1 MTNTE
6 FAKKYNPSEFEDK
19 LYASWEEKGLFKAK
33 PGKTGD
39 TYSISMPPPNVTWK
53 LHLGHA
59 IMNTL
64 EDIMVRYHRM
74 KWDETLWI
82 PGTDHAWIATELK
95 VEAKMNEIGKSKKTI
110 PREEFL
116 KECWDW
122 TKEYGWTIKWQIKK
136 MWASCDWE
144 KERFAL
150 DDGMKDIVNK
160 AFVDLYNKW
169 LVYKWEYMVN
179 FDPVLET
186 VVSDQEVTYREEE
199 WFLYHITYFVSW
211 SDNEVIIATTRPE
224 TLLWDVAVAV
234 HPKDKRY
241 KKLLKAGKKLILP
254 VVNKEIPII
263 ADEEVDMEFGT
274 WAVKITPAHD
284 ANDFSIAK
292 RHDLPLDKIVIDK
305 KGNMTEVAGIFAG
318 QDYKTARE
326 NIVELLKSKWNLI
339 KVEPHT
345 SRVAYSERWNTKLET
360 IISNQWF
367 IKVEPLVKKVIKWYK
382 SKDFEIIPKKF
393 NKTFEDWIYNLR
405 DWCISR
411 QLIWGH
417 QIPIW
422 YWPDN
427 THFSWLN
434 ETEAQEK
441 ALKYYGKQTELVRET
456 DVFDTWFS
464 SGLWPMA
471 ILDFKLWEKEQ
482 NELFN
487 KFYSNSMMETGHDI
501 IFFWVIRMLLFWYEF
516 SGKTPFEKIYFHW
529 LVRDK
534 QGRKMSKSLGNWIDP
549 LDMIEK
555 YWTDALRM
563 ALSIWNTPWN
573 DLKFDEENV
582 KNNWIFINKLWNA
595 SRFVHSKLENYKD
608 WKISEKKIIE
618 IEDKLIKNY
627 SNLKF
632 HEKWILSRIKYL
644 SDLVTN
650 SMEDYNFSEAGIE
663 LQAFTKN
670 EFCDYYIEEFKL
682 TSDSEYSEDV
692 IIYVI
697 NKLLKLLHPYI
708 PFVTE
713 ELYNKIGFN
722 WDLMVSDWSDVK
734 IERNECIEKDK
745 KLVIEIIKEIR
756 RLRAENNIMPNK
768 TIGLQIYALNKNA
781 DILSNVMYIIS
792 WITKAET
799 SELINKKPDDD
810 NLAYWVIKAWV
821 EVYIDTANALD
832 IEKEIERIKEQ
843 ILDSKEY
850 IAILDK
856 KLLNES
862 FVRNAPENLVRAEM
876 EKKASAQDKL
886 GKLEDKLEK
895 LKN

>member
-1 MTNTE
+1 MNPNE
-6 FAKKYNPSEFEDK
+6 FAKKYKPEEFEDK
-19 LYASWEEKGLFKAK
+19 LYSNWEEKWLFK
-33 PGKTGD
+33 PQESKTGD

-59 IMNTL
+59 IMSTL

-74 KWDETLWI
+74 KWDETIWI
-82 PGTDHAWIATELK
+82 PWTDHAWIATELK
-95 VEAKMNEIGKSKKTI
+95 VEAKMNEIGKSKKTM

-116 KECWDW
+116 KECWNW
-122 TKEYGWTIKWQIKK
+122 TTEYGGTIKTQLKK

-144 KERFAL
+144 KERFAM
-150 DDGMKDIVNK
+150 DDWMKDIVNK

-169 LVYKWEYMVN
+169 YVYKWEYMVN
-179 FDPVLET
+179 YDPELET
-186 VVSDQEVTYREEE
+186 VVSDQEVKYKEEE
-199 WFLYHITYFVSW
+199 WHLYHINYFVSW

-241 KKLLKAGKKLILP
+241 KKLLKAWKKLILP
-254 VVNKEIPII
+254 IVNKEIPII
-263 ADEEVDMEFGT
+263 ADEEVDMEFWT
-274 WAVKITPAHD
+274 WALKITPAHD
-284 ANDFSIAK
+284 ANDFAMAK

-305 KGNMTEVAGIFAG
+305 KGKMTDVAWIFAW

-345 SRVAYSERWNTKLET
+345 SRVAYSERGNTKLET

-367 IKVEPLVKKVIKWYK
+367 IKVEPLVKNVVSGYK
-382 SKDFEIIPKKF
+382 NKEFEIIPKKF

-405 DWCISR
+405 DWCVSR
-411 QLIWGH
+411 QLTWGH
-417 QIPIW
+417 QIPVW
-422 YWPDN
+422 YSESN
-427 THFSWLN
+427 N
-434 ETEAQEK
+434 EVFVAENEELAQKQAFEK
-441 ALKYYGKQTELVRET
+441 YWKEVKLTRES

-464 SGLWPMA
+464 SWLWPMW
-471 ILDFKLWEKEQ
+471 ILWFELWKEEQ
-482 NELFN
+482 NEQFN

-501 IFFWVIRMLLFWYEF
+501 IFFWVIRMLLLWYEF
-516 SGKTPFEKIYFHW
+516 TWKTPFEKIYFHW

-534 QGRKMSKSLGNWIDP
+534 QGKKMSKSLWNGIDP

-555 YWTDALRM
+555 YGTDALRM
-563 ALSIWNTPWN
+563 SLSIGNTPWN

-582 KNNWIFINKLWNA
+582 KNNSIFINKLWNA
-595 SRFVHSKLENYKD
+595 SRFVHSKLEKYID
-608 WKISEKKIIE
+608 WNISEDQITKIEENI
-618 IEDKLIKNY
+618 IKNY
-627 SNLKF
+627 DNLRF
-632 HEKWILSRIKYL
+632 HQKWILSRVKSL
-644 SDLVTN
+644 SDLVTT
-650 SMEDYNFSEAGIE
+650 SMEDNNFSEAGIE

-682 TSDSEYSEDV
+682 TDDSEFSEDV

-697 NKLLKLLHPYI
+697 NKLLKLLHPYT

-713 ELYNKIGFN
+713 ELYNKIWFS
-722 WDLMVSDWSDVK
+722 WDLIVANWSEIK
-734 IERNECIEKDK
+734 LERNEKVEKDK

-756 RLRAENNIMPNK
+756 RLRAENNILPSK
-768 TIGLQIYALNKNA
+768 TIWLQIYALNKNA
-781 DILSNVMYIIS
+781 DILKDVMYIIS

-799 SELINKKPDDD
+799 AELVSEKPTDT

-821 EVYIDTANALD
+821 EVYVDTSNAIDV
-832 IEKEIERIKEQ
+832 EKETDRIKEQ
-843 ILDSKEY
+843 IIDTKEY

-862 FVRNAPENLVRAEM
+862 FIRNAPESLVRWEM
-876 EKKASAQDKL
+876 WKKADAQ
-886 GKLEDKLEK
+886 DKLEK
-895 LKN
+895 LEEKLWKLK